1 MEVLLMLSTGAMCI
15 LCFMV
20 GARVG
25 QKVSRGEEVK
35 LPVVNPMEI
44 ARERQSKQEAQ
55 REQDRLDTILR
66 NIENY
71 DGTPN
76 KQEDVPPWR

>member
-55 REQDRLDTILR
+55 REQDRLDAIMR

-71 DGTPN
+71 DGTSN
-76 KQEDVPPWR
+76 NQEDVPPWR

>member
-1 MEVLLMLSTGAMCI
+1 MEVLLMLATGALCI
-15 LCFMV
+15 VCFTV

-35 LPVVNPMEI
+35 LPKVNPMEI
-44 ARERQSKQEAQ
+44 AREREDKREAQ

-66 NIENY
+66 NVENY

>member
-25 QKVSRGEEVK
+25 QKVSRGEEIK
-35 LPVVNPMEI
+35 LPTVNPLEL
-44 ARERQSKQEAQ
+44 AREREDKREAQ
-55 REQDRLDTILR
+55 REQDRLDAIMR

-71 DGTPN
+71 DGTSN
-76 KQEDVPPWR
+76 NQEDVPPWR

>member
-25 QKVSRGEEVK
+25 QKVSRGEEIK
-35 LPVVNPMEI
+35 LPTVNPMEL
-44 ARERQSKQEAQ
+44 AREREDKREAQ
-55 REQDRLDTILR
+55 REQDRLDAIMR

-71 DGTPN
+71 DGTSN
-76 KQEDVPPWR
+76 NQEDVPPWR